1 MKKLLSIL
9 LICLVLFGCS
19 KKQEKPD
26 LSKEFVIETYK
37 ADMSG
42 YENLKSSGHMF
53 VGTTVSELKRT
64 VDEGGYGVFVLSRT
78 GCHSCQLAMQYLN
91 EVAQEL
97 GVYVYYIDAQS
108 DAYPILG
115 TDNYDILYEV
125 LYETIPENENGE
137 RDLQTPEVVTIVDG
151 KITGSQIGTT
161 WGGSNYTDKDV
172 TKLEDIYRKLLTPF
186 VQESQDQY
194 YTLTCI

>member
-9 LICLVLFGCS
+9 LVCLVLFGCT

-64 VDEGGYGVFVLSRT
+64 VD
-78 GCHSCQLAMQYLN
+78 
-91 EVAQEL
+91 
-97 GVYVYYIDAQS
+97 
-108 DAYPILG
+108 
-115 TDNYDILYEV
+115 EV

-186 VQESQDQY
+186 VQESQD
-194 YTLTCI
+194 

>member
-78 GCHSCQLAMQYLN
+78 GCPSCQLAMQYLN
-91 EVAQEL
+91 EVAGEL
-97 GVYVYYIDAQS
+97 GVYIYYIDAQC
-108 DAYPILG
+108 
-115 TDNYDILYEV
+115 V
-125 LYETIPENENGE
+125 LVN
-137 RDLQTPEVVTIVDG
+137 L
-151 KITGSQIGTT
+151 IGLHQ
-161 WGGSNYTDKDV
+161 KP
-172 TKLEDIYRKLLTPF
+172 LF
-186 VQESQDQY
+186 VHRRV
-194 YTLTCI
+194 CI

>member
-97 GVYVYYIDAQS
+97 GVYIYYIDAQS

-186 VQESQDQY
+186 VQESQD
-194 YTLTCI
+194 

>member
-1 MKKLLSIL
+1 M
-9 LICLVLFGCS
+9 LFGCS
-19 KKQEKPD
+19 KQQEKPD
-26 LSKEFVIETYK
+26 LTKEFTVETYK

-42 YENLKSSGHMF
+42 YENLKSSNHMF
-53 VGTTVSELKRT
+53 LGTTVSELKRT

-78 GCHSCQLAMQYLN
+78 GCPSCQLAMQYLN
-91 EVAQEL
+91 EVAEEL
-97 GVYVYYIDAQS
+97 GVYIYYIDAQS

-115 TDNYDILYEV
+115 TENYDVLYDV

-172 TKLEDIYRKLLTPF
+172 SKLEDIYRKLLTPF
-186 VQESQDQY
+186 VQESQD
-194 YTLTCI
+194 